1 MRDLY
6 KNKYRIPSNRIRGWD
21 YGGNGCYFITVVTAF
36 RQELFGEIIENE
48 MVLNDF
54 GKILYDEF
62 FKSFDIRKEL
72 YLGEFVIMPNHWHA
86 IIILDRAYCYNLFNA
101 NVPSENQSDYFST
114 IRKSKSISSFVSS
127 LKSSVITQIDNFID
141 IKHLRIDKFNKLN
154 PLWQSN
160 YYDHIIRTEEEYQ
173 MISNYI
179 KTNPEKWGDDMFS
192 KK

>member
-86 IIILDRAYCYNLFNA
+86 IIIR
-101 NVPSENQSDYFST
+101 
-114 IRKSKSISSFVSS
+114 
-127 LKSSVITQIDNFID
+127 LKSSIQT
-141 IKHLRIDKFNKLN
+141 LDKKNV
-154 PLWQSN
+154 
-160 YYDHIIRTEEEYQ
+160 
-173 MISNYI
+173 
-179 KTNPEKWGDDMFS
+179 
-192 KK
+192 